1 MSTFAVNALI
11 GNNNNWLI
19 FIFCKSSSS
28 SSSSS
33 DLGLEDED
41 EDEDEKEERDDAEPT
56 VVRMDC
62 LVGCMC
68 DIVYVNS

>member
-41 EDEDEKEERDDAEPT
+41 EDEKEERDDAEPT

>member
-19 FIFCKSSSS
+19 FIFCKSSSG

-33 DLGLEDED
+33 DLGLED

-56 VVRMDC
+56 EVRMDC